1 MVKKLIHLMTK
12 VLVLL
17 LPIVNQPRT
26 TLASVTRFRTGNGV
40 RSRDLGGAPPE
51 TARPGVARGGAAPS

>member
-17 LPIVNQPRT
+17 LPILNQPRT
-26 TLASVTRFRTGNGV
+26 TLASAARFPHGT
-40 RSRDLGGAPPE
+40 E
-51 TARPGVARGGAAPS
+51 TE